1 MQKGYSNK
9 QARILLISKVMIM
22 AMLFDVNLVWC
33 HFMTSYHVIFN
44 RPANLFQAKSRI
56 DYLYNLFVFTLMKI
70 DKVNTVPSHLIII
83 CRSSRL
89 ETIKINAKKLRACN
103 ETWRNSNVHMY
114 MRHQNCLSGRYKK
127 GRRIYSTNS
136 RRKSSSRYHNLSLE
150 NISSWKG
157 WSFILLVW
165 TTIDKFSILS
175 KTSDLPLE

>member
-1 MQKGYSNK
+1 MTHVLAFEKTHHYKFCTLRKVMQKGYSNK

-56 DYLYNLFVFTLMKI
+56 DCLYNSFVFVLMKI
-70 DKVNTVPSHLIII
+70 DKVNIVPWYLILII

-114 MRHQNCLSGRYKK
+114 MRHQNCLSGRHQKK
-127 GRRIYSTNS
+127 GKTNS
-136 RRKSSSRYHNLSLE
+136 KYE
-150 NISSWKG
+150 Q
-157 WSFILLVW
+157 
-165 TTIDKFSILS
+165 S
-175 KTSDLPLE
+175 KKII